1 MKDEATKEVIRS
13 GIDTINGMIGNKESI
28 DPQELHYR
36 LYNTDYFI
44 IGTHA
49 AKEFL
54 EKFGTFDAIEK
65 VKEYEQENFG
75 EVSTD
80 LSDPERIANMFAY
93 IVGYDALN
101 ECSTIQKTWDA
112 NELSEDDLTAIVEEL
127 EAQL

>member
-36 LYNTDYFI
+36 LYNEDYFI